1 MSRIEG
7 LFKRFYR
14 TPETVAEE
22 RRQEEAARVEKHCSK
37 IVDEVYGDFERSFHN
52 GSKKVTTYTSMSE
65 TILECAKKRLE
76 NDGLTVTHYLET
88 EYTHGKIIAEYKK

>member
-22 RRQEEAARVEKHCSK
+22 RRREEAAHIEKRCK
-37 IVDEVYGDFERSFHN
+37 NLVDEVYGDFERSFHT

-65 TILECAKKRLE
+65 TIIECAKKRLE
-76 NDGLTVTHYLET
+76 SDGLVVTYYLET
-88 EYTHGKIIAEYKK
+88 EYAHGKIIAEYKK